1 MASRKSTFAL
11 PMLLL
16 GITFAPLVKANS
28 FSFIGT
34 FQQDDNVQLFGF
46 TVAAPS
52 AVTVETWS
60 YGGGVDALGQT
71 IPRGGFAPVL
81 SLFSSSGTLIDFTV
95 AGSCPPGN
103 LDVVTGLCGDASLT
117 GTLGSG
123 SYLLAVTEYFNIPNG
138 LNLAD
143 GFLESG
149 AGNFTGPLL
158 CGVQGGFLDSGCDRR
173 NDNFEVDVIG
183 AATAAA
189 VPEPASIWMLGL
201 ALIGFTVPA
210 LAKVR
215 RRGRALLQK

>member
-158 CGVQGGFLDSGCDRR
+158 CGVQGGFLDVACNQR
-173 NDNFEVDVIG
+173 NGNFELDIVG
-183 AATAAA
+183 ASTASA
-189 VPEPASIWMLGL
+189 VPEPASVLL
-201 ALIGFTVPA
+201 FAFALMGFAATVFTKSARETPHA
-210 LAKVR
+210 
-215 RRGRALLQK
+215 